1 MLSTPDIRYDR
12 ILFCT
17 DFSLNADFAFHFAL
31 KSAERSVT
39 ATATLHILHVIP
51 EPEAQ
56 FWQTY
61 LYEVDGVDGKAQ
73 EDMSQKIRD
82 SYMDLVP
89 ENIIALTAVRQGRA
103 HEAILHYAEEI
114 DANLIVL
121 GRQGFRGL
129 GKAFFGNVTEKIVL
143 NAKCPVLVIPYPHK
157 EPGKKEFQPQ

>member
-1 MLSTPDIRYDR
+1 MLSKPDIRYDR

-31 KSAERSVT
+31 KSAERST
-39 ATATLHILHVIP
+39 NAALHILHVIP

-61 LYEVDGVDGKAQ
+61 LYEVDGVDSKAQ
-73 EDMSQKIRD
+73 NDMDQKIRE
-82 SYMDLVP
+82 SYMDLVT
-89 ENIIALTAVRQGRA
+89 ENITAVTAVRQGKA
-103 HEAILHYAEEI
+103 HEAILHYADEI
-114 DANLIVL
+114 DANLIVI

-143 NAKCPVLVIPYPHK
+143 NAKCPVLVIPYPNR
-157 EPGKKEFQPQ
+157 EAGKKE

>member
-1 MLSTPDIRYDR
+1 MLSKPDIRYDR

-31 KSAERSVT
+31 KSAERSVN
-39 ATATLHILHVIP
+39 AALHILHVIP

-61 LYEVDGVDGKAQ
+61 LYEVDDVDGKAQ
-73 EDMSQKIRD
+73 DDMDQKIREA
-82 SYMDLVP
+82 YMDLVTD
-89 ENIIALTAVRQGRA
+89 NITAVAAVRQGRA
-103 HEAILHYAEEI
+103 HEAILHYADEI
-114 DANLIVL
+114 DANLIVM

-143 NAKCPVLVIPYPHK
+143 NAKCPVLVIPYPQK
-157 EPGKKEFQPQ
+157 ESGRNSEF

>member
-1 MLSTPDIRYDR
+1 MLSIPDIRYDR

-39 ATATLHILHVIP
+39 ATLHILHVIP

-61 LYEVDGVDGKAQ
+61 LYEVDDVEGKAQ
-73 EDMSQKIRD
+73 DDMNQKIRD
-82 SYMDLVP
+82 SYMNLIP
-89 ENIIALTAVRQGRA
+89 ENIVALTAVRQGRD

-129 GKAFFGNVTEKIVL
+129 GKTFFGNVTEKIVL

-157 EPGKKEFQPQ
+157 ETGKKELQLQ